1 MIAPFAGADNAEAV
15 AMAVGAAV
23 GAAVGVAVGVA
34 VGAAVGVAV
43 GTEVGG
49 RTLDGTVME
58 STYVHAESSD
68 TVNVLFVAV
77 VDEYTLNVDWRIWS
91 DVAQPNAKVPLL
103 KCCVRPESWLNE
115 PSDTSPAEL
124 YPAASHRDASPSGI

>member
-1 MIAPFAGADNAEAV
+1 MCRSRRELSNEYLVAKFGFDKAENELSKVCRSKQAIV
-15 AMAVGAAV
+15 SYPPPIINLPLV
-23 GAAVGVAVGVA
+23 
-34 VGAAVGVAV
+34 
-43 GTEVGG
+43 
-49 RTLDGTVME
+49 TLDGKVME

-115 PSDTSPAEL
+115 PSDTSLAEL
-124 YPAASHRDASPSGI
+124 YPAASHRDTSPPGI